1 MNSTNE
7 KLLRAHVRL
16 IPDFPKP
23 GIMFLDFCPLME
35 DPQLRS
41 VLKQQLIDQMDSELS
56 GANVCA
62 GLDSRGLWLAA
73 LVAKSDQRFVP
84 IRKAGKLPPPVV
96 RAEYSLEYGSAVFE
110 LSTTAIKP
118 GDKVVLVD
126 DLLATGGSLLAGAKL
141 VRELGGEVV
150 GALVVIELADLGA
163 RAKLNAAGVKVASLL
178 SY

>member
-118 GDKVVLVD
+118 GDKVVLVSW
-126 DLLATGGSLLAGAKL
+126 LPVGVFSRVRSWFGNSAARWSGRSSLSSWPISGL
-141 VRELGGEVV
+141 VP
-150 GALVVIELADLGA
+150 
-163 RAKLNAAGVKVASLL
+163 N
-178 SY
+178 